1 MSKTIE
7 QDAKKSM
14 KRQKAAKIIAVVA
27 AVLLVGWT
35 IYSVVMNLN
44 QKERFVLN
52 SFIKYYRELDAPASY
67 ALKDCSKL
75 YESIT
80 AAGEPFQY
88 VIIEVEHA
96 GKSEYLLLIADG
108 AGEGTVYKEQLR
120 DKLDCSDTQAIRFEI
135 QERDEDIHLKKL
147 QNTLT
152 RYWQFHDVD

>member
-52 SFIKYYRELDAPASY
+52 AYVKYYREVEAPASY
-67 ALKDCSKL
+67 TLKDCSKL
-75 YESIT
+75 YEST
-80 AAGEPFQY
+80 NAAGEPLQY
-88 VIIEVEHA
+88 AIIEVEHA

-108 AGEGTVYKEQLR
+108 AGEGTVYREQER
-120 DKLDCSDTQAIRFEI
+120 DTIDCAQKQAIRFEI
-135 QERDEDIHLKKL
+135 QERDEDIHLGKIQK
-147 QNTLT
+147 TLI